1 MKGEKIMRIAI
12 IGYGSMGKEIEVVAK
27 EKSILITN
35 IFDIDSQLQVNNDLE
50 KNNLEKNNFEKNN
63 FENNNYDFDVAIDFS
78 TPSSVLDNV
87 KLLAKLKKN
96 IVIGATGWYAQIDE
110 IKKIVLEND
119 IGCIWSS
126 NFSIGMQIFF
136 RTLTVTTKLANQFK
150 LYDTFIGDIHHRNK
164 VDSPSGTAT
173 RLANIIVENSDE
185 KNTILCEQINRKI
198 SSEELHIAAL
208 RGGSIFGT
216 HTVYF
221 DSIADT
227 IELIHR
233 AKSRRGFAEGAI
245 EASKW
250 IHNKKGFYCFDDILF
265 ENIPQ

>member
-1 MKGEKIMRIAI
+1 MKIAI
-12 IGYGSMGKEIEVVAK
+12 VGYGSMGKEIEIVAK
-27 EKSILITN
+27 EKNILITN
-35 IFDIDSQLQVNNDLE
+35 IFDIDSPLSENSNDY
-50 KNNLEKNNFEKNN
+50 N
-63 FENNNYDFDVAIDFS
+63 FDVAIDFS
-78 TPSSVLDNV
+78 TPNSVLDNA

-96 IVIGATGWYAQIDE
+96 IVIGTTAWYAQIDE
-110 IKKIVLEND
+110 IRKICLENE

-136 RTLTVTTKLANQFK
+136 RTLATTTKLANQFK

-173 RLANIIVENSDE
+173 RLANIIIANSTE
-185 KNTILCEQINRKI
+185 KNTLLCEQINRKI

-221 DSIADT
+221 DSLSDT
-227 IELIHR
+227 IELTHR
-233 AKSRRGFAEGAI
+233 AKSRGGFAEGAI
-245 EASKW
+245 EAAKW
-250 IHNKKGFYCFDDILF
+250 ICDKKGFHCFDDVLF
-265 ENIPQ
+265 ESMI

>member
-1 MKGEKIMRIAI
+1 MKIAI
-12 IGYGSMGKEIEVVAK
+12 IGYGAMGKEIEIAAK
-27 EKSILITN
+27 EKNILITN
-35 IFDIDSQLQVNNDLE
+35 IFDIDTPLSANTQ
-50 KNNLEKNNFEKNN
+50 
-63 FENNNYDFDVAIDFS
+63 YDFDIAIDFS
-78 TPSSVLDNV
+78 TPNAVLDNV

-96 IVIGATGWYAQIDE
+96 IVIGATGWYAKIDE
-110 IKKIVLEND
+110 IKKIILENE

-136 RTLTVTTKLANQFK
+136 KTLTVATQLASQFK
-150 LYDTFIGDIHHRNK
+150 LYDTFISDIHHRNK

-173 RLANIIVENSDE
+173 RLANIIVENSNV
-185 KNTILCEQINRKI
+185 KNTILTEQINRKI

-227 IELIHR
+227 VELTHR
-233 AKSRRGFAEGAI
+233 AKSRRGFVEGAI
-245 EASKW
+245 EAAKW
-250 IHNKKGFYCFDDILF
+250 IYNKKGFHCFDDILF
-265 ENIPQ
+265 DDRRIG